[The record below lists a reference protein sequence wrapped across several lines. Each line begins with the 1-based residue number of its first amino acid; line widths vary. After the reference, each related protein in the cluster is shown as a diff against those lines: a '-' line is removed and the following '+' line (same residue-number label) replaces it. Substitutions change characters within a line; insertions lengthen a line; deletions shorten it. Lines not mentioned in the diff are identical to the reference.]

1 MLFRSSLNDTL
12 KCWSFKLTQHCDH
25 YPGEIQS
32 DEHRDRESPSAFL
45 ATQVELNFLPSGL
58 REGHK
63 SKNFLGKR
71 ERRRLLAW
79 GGEGRFEMG
88 WRGLWQGAGALLA
101 AEGGSGYCSFAMR
114 ERGSWD
120 ASTLLGSRC
129 VLL

>member
-1 MLFRSSLNDTL
+1 MTRLNAGPSNLHSIVTITLVRSSLTNI
-12 KCWSFKLTQHCDH
+12 
-25 YPGEIQS
+25 EI
-32 DEHRDRESPSAFL
+32 ESPSAFL

-58 REGHK
+58 RKGHK

-101 AEGGSGYCSFAMR
+101 AEGGSGYCSFAVR
-114 ERGSWD
+114 ERGS
-120 ASTLLGSRC
+120 
-129 VLL
+129 

>member
-1 MLFRSSLNDTL
+1 MTRLNAGPSNLHSIVTISLVRSSLTNI
-12 KCWSFKLTQHCDH
+12 
-25 YPGEIQS
+25 EIESQ
-32 DEHRDRESPSAFL
+32 SPSAFL
-45 ATQVELNFLPSGL
+45 ATQVERNFLPSGL

-71 ERRRLLAW
+71 ECRRLLAW

-88 WRGLWQGAGALLA
+88 WRGLCQGAGALLA
-101 AEGGSGYCSFAMR
+101 AEGGSGYCSFAVG